1 MMTANAQRHSHHS
14 ISVKGYDATYLGTYL
29 VATATYQRECLFGKV
44 EAGRMHYN
52 RLGLIV
58 RRAWL
63 DLTRRYSYVALD
75 AFCVLPNLFQ
85 GVIVLIDEGNAQ
97 GLSEIVRTFKSISTR
112 QINTFRDSPGIP
124 VWQRDYYKRVVSL
137 PAELERI
144 RESIE
149 RKSLSWRPDREELL
163 KNISGEKL

>member
-1 MMTANAQRHSHHS
+1 
-14 ISVKGYDATYLGTYL
+14 
-29 VATATYQRECLFGKV
+29 
-44 EAGRMHYN
+44 MHYN

-63 DLTRRYSYVALD
+63 DLTRRYSHVALD
-75 AFCVLPNLFQ
+75 AFCVMPNLLQ

-97 GLSEIVRTFKSISTR
+97 GLSEIVRSFKSISTR

-124 VWQRDYYKRVVSL
+124 VWQRNYYKRAVSL

-149 RKSLSWRPDREELL
+149 RKPLNWHPDREDLL
-163 KNISGEKL
+163 KNLTGEKL

>member
-1 MMTANAQRHSHHS
+1 
-14 ISVKGYDATYLGTYL
+14 
-29 VATATYQRECLFGKV
+29 
-44 EAGRMHYN
+44 MHYN

-63 DLTRRYSYVALD
+63 DLTRRYPHVILD
-75 AFCVLPNLFQ
+75 AFCVMPNLFQ
-85 GVIVLIDEGNAQ
+85 GVIVLIDESNAQ

-112 QINTFRDSPGIP
+112 QINTFRDSPGIS
-124 VWQRDYYKRVVSL
+124 VWQRNYYKRAVSL

-149 RKSLSWRPDREELL
+149 RKPINWRPDREDLL
-163 KNISGEKL
+163 KNLSGEKI